1 MSPLGLLVFWPFPLL
16 YFNFNSLVEY
26 IKVQFKKKK
35 KKKTLKID
43 ATLVI
48 KMDMSYFEFLFSF
61 KKNLKTQI

>member
-48 KMDMSYFEFLFSF
+48 KMDMSYFEFPFSF